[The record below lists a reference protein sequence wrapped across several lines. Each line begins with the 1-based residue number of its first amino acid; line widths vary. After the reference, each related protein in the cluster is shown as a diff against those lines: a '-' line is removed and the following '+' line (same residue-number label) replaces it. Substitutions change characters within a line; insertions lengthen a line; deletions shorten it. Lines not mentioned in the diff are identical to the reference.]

1 MVKCFDFFLSLNFGK
16 MTKLLV
22 WRTDKPQDDMPQTPN
37 SRKWKNPFSAF
48 IRFQSMLISCLFP
61 RYKNY

>member
-37 SRKWKNPFSAF
+37 SQVTIVSRDH
-48 IRFQSMLISCLFP
+48 P
-61 RYKNY
+61 RGGNY